1 MALQAGNELL
11 DDRLVAGKLG
21 VEAGRFG
28 GDMGRPALL
37 GIGLLLGPADGLFVG
52 GVAVPQR
59 VPCSARQ
66 AAEYRAARA

>member
-1 MALQAGNELL
+1 
-11 DDRLVAGKLG
+11 
-21 VEAGRFG
+21 
-28 GDMGRPALL
+28 MGRPALL